1 MIKKPLTYS
10 IFATLALFC
19 GARENSGAQPKS
31 TDTLERMLVSNG
43 VVSMSLDSGAAGKAD
58 LRFTVAPDSF
68 FTLLVFDGALRGPEP
83 SSMVLNPEKA
93 ATAIPAALKNARLS
107 IEKLGYE
114 EGADLAVRDTRS
126 GFTYFKVEGHSYD
139 YDAGQHLLKIQNGRL
154 VISEEFAKKSGR
166 ASEANQ
172 PAGSISITATV
183 VPIEV
188 SKLVNG
194 AVESVKMPRHTD
206 QPDAGTHP
214 GPDVIVGDLPAME
227 QAGSSGGFVGLGVAT
242 TSCNAG
248 VVDLDWFQ
256 LSSNDHPVIP
266 QNLYRMS
273 GGTGNTDRFEQIG
286 QSWMKHAF
294 TALTQNV
301 CGYGCNGVGGTHLG
315 SGCSDPYSASLNDDQ
330 TGIGSRAWANPF
342 TGVYPGS
349 NPSPNNHNGHAHS
362 GTSHRVLVAATDLNT
377 TMNVGATYFA
387 EAQYVTPHEYSWCT
401 TNSGCGTG
409 VGNNAGPYNNYNNA
423 SYRRFTVTGT
433 TSFTFTGAAAT
444 VREQPAIMAWT
455 GATVN
460 QFIPA
465 PGADG
470 IAFVGYKVT
479 NPSAGVYHYEYAVY
493 NENLDR
499 GIQSFSV
506 PVSCG
511 TPSNIG
517 FHMPP
522 QPAAFAN
529 DGTLNS
535 AGYSSTAWAQT
546 QTATALTWNCETFAQ
561 NQNANAIRWG
571 TLYNFRFD
579 SNQPPQAA
587 QATIGFFKTGSPIMV
602 NIQAPTPCN
611 PLSLNSVVSRKTHGA
626 AGDFDVNLPLSGS
639 PGIEDR
645 STGGNHTFV
654 FTFSN
659 NVASGN
665 ASVTSGVGSVSGRT
679 ISGNTMSVE
688 LTGVAD
694 HQQVTVTTSGVTDTF
709 GQAFADTGVNAVFL
723 MGDTSG
729 NSTVNASDVSQTKAS
744 VGAVVDGTNFRQ
756 DVNANGMVNATDVG
770 AVKSTV
776 GTSYP

>member
-1 MIKKPLTYS
+1 MTKKLFTYF
-10 IFATLALFC
+10 IFATFALFC
-19 GARENSGAQPKS
+19 TATENPAAQPKS
-31 TDTLERMLVSNG
+31 TDTLEKMLVSNG
-43 VVSMSLDSGAAGKAD
+43 VVSMNLDGAAAGKGD
-58 LRFTVAPDSF
+58 LHFTVAPDSF

-83 SSMVLNPEKA
+83 SSMVLAPDKA
-93 ATAIPAALKNARLS
+93 GTVPAFKNVELS

-114 EGADLAVRDTRS
+114 ESADLAVRDAKS
-126 GFTYFKVEGHSYD
+126 GFVFFRVEGHSYD
-139 YDAGQHLLKIQNGRL
+139 YDAGQHLLKINNGRL
-154 VISEEFAKKSGR
+154 VLSEAFAKKLGR
-166 ASEANQ
+166 AADANQ
-172 PAGSISITATV
+172 TAGSISITATV

-188 SKLVNG
+188 TKLVNG
-194 AVESVKMPRHTD
+194 AVESVKMPHHTN

-227 QAGSSGGFVGLGVAT
+227 QAGSSGSFVGLGVAT

-273 GGTGNTDRFEQIG
+273 GGASNNDRFEQIG

-349 NPSPNNHNGHAHS
+349 NPSPNNHSGHTHS
-362 GTSHRVLVAATDLNT
+362 GTSHRVLVATSDLNT
-377 TMNVGATYFA
+377 TLNVGATYFA
-387 EAQYVTPHEYSWCT
+387 EAQYVTPHEYTWCT

-409 VGNNAGPYNNYNNA
+409 AGNMAGPYNNYNNA
-423 SYRRFTVTGT
+423 SYRRFSVTGT
-433 TSFTFTGAAAT
+433 TSFSFTGAAAT

-455 GATVN
+455 GATVT

-470 IAFVGYKVT
+470 IGFVGYKVT

-511 TPSNIG
+511 TPTNFG

-522 QPAAFAN
+522 QPAAFTN
-529 DGTLNS
+529 DGTLGS
-535 AGYSSTAWAQT
+535 TGYVSTAWTQT
-546 QTATALTWNCETFAQ
+546 QTASAVTWNCETFAQ

-571 TLYNFRFD
+571 TMYNFRFD

-587 QATIGFFKTGSPIMV
+587 QATLGFFKTGSPAMV
-602 NIQAPTPCN
+602 NIMAPAPCN
-611 PLSLNSVVSRKTHGA
+611 PLSLNGVVSRKTHGA

-645 STGGNHTFV
+645 STGGEHTFV

-659 NVASGN
+659 NVGSGN
-665 ASVTSGVGSVSGRT
+665 ASVTSGTGSVSGRT
-679 ISGNTMSVE
+679 ISGNTMSVQ

-694 HQQVTVTTSGVTDTF
+694 HQQLTVTTNGVTDTF
-709 GQAFADTGVNAVFL
+709 GQAFADTPVNAVFL
-723 MGDTSG
+723 MGDTSA
-729 NSTVNASDVSQTKAS
+729 NSTVNASDVAQTKGS
-744 VGAVVDGTNFRQ
+744 VGATVDGTNFRQ
-756 DVNANGMVNATDVG
+756 DVNANGLINATDVG
-770 AVKSTV
+770 AVKSNI